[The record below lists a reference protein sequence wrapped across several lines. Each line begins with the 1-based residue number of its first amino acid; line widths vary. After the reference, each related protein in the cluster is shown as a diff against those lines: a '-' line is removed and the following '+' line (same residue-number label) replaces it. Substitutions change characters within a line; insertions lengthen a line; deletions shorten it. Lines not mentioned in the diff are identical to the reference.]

1 MRARGVVA
9 ALLASSV
16 LVAGPRALAQEQPER
31 PPAEAAPR
39 VDPDVPY
46 DPVDPDDPVSR
57 ARALFAEGIDHVRD
71 NEWGEA
77 LAAFNAS
84 AELRAHAVTTYNIGA
99 CYRAT
104 GRYAKARQAFL
115 AALGRHVEHDE
126 LPMHLL
132 EETRRYLVEL
142 DGVLGRV
149 PIRVSPASATV
160 TVDGAP
166 LRREVVGPKTQ
177 LVGGVRP
184 AGSGEPLAGG
194 QGLLLLDPGAHV
206 ILVSADGHED
216 AVVNRTVTPG
226 DNPALAVTL
235 EEKRAQLRVRA
246 SATPARVFLDDQL
259 LGLAPLEVLRPAG
272 SYALRVEADE
282 REPYRS
288 SVDLESGKS
297 HLVVAELPEESISVL
312 ESWWFWTAAGV
323 VVTGAVVGTYFAT
336 RPEPTRPPLDGGGL
350 GWTVPLQ

>member
-1 MRARGVVA
+1 MRRAVVVA
-9 ALLASSV
+9 LVSSSIV
-16 LVAGPRALAQEQPER
+16 VTGHPAVGREEPPRSSEPE
-31 PPAEAAPR
+31 PSEAEGDAE
-39 VDPDVPY
+39 
-46 DPVDPDDPVSR
+46 PDDTIAK
-57 ARALFAEGIDHVRD
+57 ARAFFAKGIERVRR

-104 GRYAKARQAFL
+104 GRYAKARQSFL
-115 AALGRHVEHDE
+115 EALDRHVEHDE
-126 LPMHLL
+126 LPPHLL
-132 EETRRYLVEL
+132 EETRRFLVEL

-149 PIRVSPASATV
+149 PVRVLPAAARV

-166 LRREVVGPKTQ
+166 LRPEKVGRKTQ
-177 LVGGVRP
+177 LVGGVRA
-184 AGSGEPLAGG
+184 AGPGESIARG
-194 QGLLLLDPGAHV
+194 QGTMLLDPGAHV
-206 ILVSADGHED
+206 IVVSADGHED
-216 AVVNRTVTPG
+216 AVVNRTVHPG
-226 DNPALAVTL
+226 DNPRLAITL
-235 EEKRAQLRVRA
+235 EPKRAQLRVRA
-246 SATPARVFLDDQL
+246 SAAPARVILDGQL

-272 SYALRVEADE
+272 SYELRVEADG

-288 SVDLESGKS
+288 QVELESGKA
-297 HLVVAELPEESISVL
+297 HLVRADLPEKSTSVL

-350 GWTVPLQ
+350 GWTVPLE

>member
-1 MRARGVVA
+1 MG
-9 ALLASSV
+9 SV
-16 LVAGPRALAQEQPER
+16 LVIGHPATAQTKPGQSDE
-31 PPAEAAPR
+31 ADEAAAE
-39 VDPDVPY
+39 VPE
-46 DPVDPDDPVSR
+46 PVTDPDDPVLK
-57 ARALFAEGIDHVRD
+57 ARVLFSEGIERVRN

-77 LAAFNAS
+77 LASFNAS
-84 AELRAHAVTTYNIGA
+84 AALRAHAVTTYNIGA

-104 GRYAKARQAFL
+104 GRYSKARQAFRE
-115 AALGRHVEHDE
+115 ALGRHAGHGE
-126 LPMHLL
+126 LPPHLL
-132 EETRRYLVEL
+132 EETRRFLAEL

-149 PIRVSPASATV
+149 RLSVSPASATV

-166 LRREVVGPKTQ
+166 LKREVVGPKTL

-184 AGSGEPLAGG
+184 AGQGESLPRGDG
-194 QGLLLLDPGAHV
+194 VMVVDPGAHV

-216 AVVNRTVTPG
+216 AVVNRTVSPG
-226 DNPALAVTL
+226 DNPAITVTL
-235 EEKRAQLRVRA
+235 EPKRAQLRVRA
-246 SATPARVFLDDQL
+246 SAAPARVFLDDEL
-259 LGLAPLEVLRPAG
+259 LGLAPLDVLRPAG
-272 SYALRVEADE
+272 SYDLRVVADD

-288 SVDLESGKS
+288 QVELESGKA
-297 HLVVAELPEESISVL
+297 HVVRADLPEESTSVL